1 MGINQLFTVDALEE
15 EPKDIDLG
23 RWDPSF
29 QYQIWYKSQVMGII
43 YIVYTSWDAQ
53 RLLLDTPE
61 IYGDEFAIHSRT
73 DGPESSI
80 VQAVYNACN
89 RWVCT
94 PNQAYDTY
102 CNNRWTKYNLRKNAT

>member
-1 MGINQLFTVDALEE
+1 
-15 EPKDIDLG
+15 
-23 RWDPSF
+23 
-29 QYQIWYKSQVMGII
+29 MGII

-73 DGPESSI
+73 DGPESTI

-94 PNQAYDTY
+94 PDQAYDTY
-102 CNNRWTKYNLRKNAT
+102 CNNCWTKYNLRKNAT